1 MSNQTICYFRTNSM
15 TIFFLASPLLIH
27 NAHSLKLI
35 HSFLFKM
42 ENGNK
47 AELLTLFVDI
57 IDSTEVIYVSQQN
70 SCFDH

>member
-1 MSNQTICYFRTNSM
+1 
-15 TIFFLASPLLIH
+15 
-27 NAHSLKLI
+27 
-35 HSFLFKM
+35 M